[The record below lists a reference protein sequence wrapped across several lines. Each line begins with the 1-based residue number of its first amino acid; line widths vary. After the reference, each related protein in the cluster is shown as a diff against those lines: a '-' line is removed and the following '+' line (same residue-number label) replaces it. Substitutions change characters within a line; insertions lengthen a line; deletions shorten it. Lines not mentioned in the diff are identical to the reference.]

1 MFGMPSLDK
10 LERISRLV
18 SPPEP
23 WSGEAWPLHIL
34 RRIQRKAA
42 RR

>member
-1 MFGMPSLDK
+1 MTNLDK

-18 SPPEP
+18 SPPTP
-23 WSGEAWPLHIL
+23 WSGEAWPLWIL